1 MSTIKSSDEHLTI
14 NADGSSKDIKFQA
27 NGVEKAS
34 ISSAGAFTST
44 TIDATK
50 LTGTIPNFTST
61 GIDDNADAT
70 AIKIDSSERVAI
82 GNTDA
87 GNYYNYA
94 DNLVVYDA
102 ADNAGMTIA
111 TGGTNKSCSLYFAD
125 GTSAP
130 ATYEGYIE
138 YTHSNNSMIF
148 GTNHATR
155 LSIDSTGAVTMPSQ
169 PAFLAELS
177 TVQNNIAV
185 GSAVDVLFATERFDN
200 NSDFNPSTYTFTS
213 PITGK
218 YQFNIYIRL
227 QNVDTASPY
236 YHVYFVTSNRT
247 YFDII
252 TPYYTSD
259 VSYVNMAVN
268 VLADMDANDTAKVF
282 IYQAGGTAQTD
293 IGYSNDSHFSGY
305 LVC

>member
-1 MSTIKSSDEHLTI
+1 MSTIKSSDEYLTL

-70 AIKIDSSERVAI
+70 AITIDSSEGVGIKNTVSNSMYYKGLAV
-82 GNTDA
+82 GNGSTGDQ
-87 GNYYNYA
+87 GITIYNTTWGA
-94 DNLVVYDA
+94 LA
-102 ADNAGMTIA
+102 
-111 TGGTNKSCSLYFAD
+111 FAD
-125 GTSAP
+125 STSGDGR
-130 ATYEGYIE
+130 YEGSIAYN
-138 YTHSNNSMIF
+138 HSTNSMAIA
-148 GTNHATR
+148 TNHATAMN
-155 LSIDSTGAVTMPSQ
+155 IDSTGAVTIPNQ

-200 NSDFNPSTYTFTS
+200 NSDFNPSTYTFTT